1 MFKEKTHLL
10 AAAFSLLVIFS
21 VVVPRFI
28 KNSEG
33 GFAAVTSAVL
43 LFLMLLVLAG
53 VVALFLFI
61 ATYQKRA
68 SLSTASRVSGFLPLP
83 LVVLGLI
90 MLVFFLRY

>member
-10 AAAFSLLVIFS
+10 AGAFWLLVILSF
-21 VVVPRFI
+21 VVPRFI

-33 GFAAVTSAVL
+33 GFAAASSAVL
-43 LFLMLLVLAG
+43 LFLLLVVLAG

-61 ATYQKRA
+61 STYQKRG
-68 SLSTASRVSGFLPLP
+68 SLSTASRLSGFLPLP